1 MGWVE
6 TQRWVFGCV
15 ACVPMRA
22 FSFDDTFGALL
33 LIAFVVA
40 VAGEREIKMFAIRFQ
55 MVSSLLLCVG

>member
-6 TQRWVFGCV
+6 RKRWVFGCV

-22 FSFDDTFGALL
+22 FSFDDTLGALL

-40 VAGEREIKMFAIRFQ
+40 DVCNSFSE
-55 MVSSLLLCVG
+55 MVFSASLWDDVVC